1 MSNVSVIAKLTSQ
14 DGKRADLIAGMA
26 PMIEHVETET
36 GTLRYILLEDTGDEN
51 VLWLYE
57 EYDGQESLAEHGGS
71 DVMKALGGSIG
82 PLMAGRPELTF
93 CNPVGGKGLG

>member
-1 MSNVSVIAKLTSQ
+1 MSNVSVIAKLTAQ

-26 PMIEHVETET
+26 PMIEHVETEP

-57 EYDGQESLAEHGGS
+57 EYDGQESLAEHGS
-71 DVMKALGGSIG
+71 SEVMKALGGSIG
-82 PLMAGRPELTF
+82 SFMAGRPELIF
-93 CNPVGGKGLG
+93 CNPVGGKGIA